1 MTLYE
6 FYHKYL
12 SINLNDYS
20 NIGIDLEI
28 SKILFCF
35 LVGLIIATVIV
46 NYRRASMILII
57 KKLLRHEVFSEDSAK
72 SLPELDANSLGV
84 RLSLTSDKRT
94 MSMVKRAGEKQ
105 YTYEE
110 YSALIKSKDFKE
122 EKIDFEEA
130 KFYLDET
137 SLEDAK
143 KVVDVPAPSVI
154 NTLLFCV
161 LLIAVYICLI
171 LLIPEILNLINNLI

>member
-6 FYHKYL
+6 FYNKYL

-72 SLPELDANSLGV
+72 SLSELDANSLGV

-94 MSMVKRAGEKQ
+94 MSMVKRAGEKSIP
-105 YTYEE
+105 TR
-110 YSALIKSKDFKE
+110 
-122 EKIDFEEA
+122 
-130 KFYLDET
+130 
-137 SLEDAK
+137 
-143 KVVDVPAPSVI
+143 
-154 NTLLFCV
+154 NTV
-161 LLIAVYICLI
+161 LL
-171 LLIPEILNLINNLI
+171 